1 MTYLLVNERIKTIM
15 IKTSVTNDRIIENGR
30 LVFREDRIEV
40 WQDENDLEKNF
51 KWSDTP
57 RDATHIIYNK

>member
-1 MTYLLVNERIKTIM
+1 MTYLLVNERLKTIV
-15 IKTSVTNDRIIENGR
+15 IKNPVVNSTLIMNGR